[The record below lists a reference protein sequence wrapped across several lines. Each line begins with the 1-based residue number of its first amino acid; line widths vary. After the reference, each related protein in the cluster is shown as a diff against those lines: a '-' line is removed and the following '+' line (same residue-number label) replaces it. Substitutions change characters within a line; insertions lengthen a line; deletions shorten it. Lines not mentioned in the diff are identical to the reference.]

1 MAKRGGIIQAFGN
14 LFRWT
19 IYGLAAL
26 LGVGAYYYWFAEPE
40 NPPLPWNSSVAVLPE
55 DYIVEGA
62 REQVLA
68 EEAAAEAERAA
79 AEEAAR
85 AAEEAAA
92 EAERQAAEAAAE
104 AQRLAEEAAAEAER
118 LAAEAEAEAQ
128 KVAEEAAAKAEVLA
142 VEAEEAV
149 EDAVDAA
156 TDAANEAVS
165 EVAGAVASL
174 IEVPGADT
182 SISLVNAFRRD
193 NGGIEV
199 TTEGDD
205 GATLWLVNCAPLAIG
220 TIASGESAGALG
232 ERTEDP
238 EMTEIPLSDPR
249 ALIAATACGVMR

>member
-1 MAKRGGIIQAFGN
+1 MAKRGGILQAFGN

-40 NPPLPWNSSVAVLPE
+40 NPPIPWNSSVAVLPE
-55 DYIVEGA
+55 DYVVQGA

-92 EAERQAAEAAAE
+92 EA
-104 AQRLAEEAAAEAER
+104 AAEAER

-128 KVAEEAAAKAEVLA
+128 KVAEEAAAKAEELA
-142 VEAEEAV
+142 AEAEDAV
-149 EDAVDAA
+149 EDAVDAV
-156 TDAANEAVS
+156 TDAANDAVS

-174 IEVPGADT
+174 IEAPGTDT
-182 SISLVNAFRRD
+182 SMSLVNAFRRD
-193 NGGIEV
+193 SGGIEV
-199 TTEGDD
+199 TTEDND

-232 ERTEDP
+232 DRTENP

>member
-1 MAKRGGIIQAFGN
+1 MAKRGGIIQAFSN

-26 LGVGAYYYWFAEPE
+26 LGVGAYFYWFGEPE
-40 NPPLPWNSSVAVLPE
+40 TTPIPWNPNVAVLP
-55 DYIVEGA
+55 DDFVVEGA

-68 EEAAAEAERAA
+68 EEASAEAERLA

-85 AAEEAAA
+85 AAEEAEA

-128 KVAEEAAAKAEVLA
+128 RVAEEAAAKAEELEA
-142 VEAEEAV
+142 EAEEAV
-149 EDAVDAA
+149 ENAVEAV
-156 TDAANEAVS
+156 TESANEAVS

-174 IEVPGADT
+174 IEVPGADR
-182 SISLVNAFRRD
+182 SFSLINAFRRD

-199 TTEGDD
+199 TTEDNE
-205 GATLWLVNCAPLAIG
+205 GATLWLVNCAPLAVG

-232 ERTEDP
+232 ERTENP